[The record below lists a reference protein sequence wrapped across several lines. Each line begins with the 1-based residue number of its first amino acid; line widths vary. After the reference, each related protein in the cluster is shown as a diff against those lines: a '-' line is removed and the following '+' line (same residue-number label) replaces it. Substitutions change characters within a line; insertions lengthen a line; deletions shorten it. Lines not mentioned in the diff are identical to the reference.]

1 MEGGGQRKRKAGP
14 IALDWGKLLPSDH
27 KDDEPP
33 PPIEVIEAK
42 AEKSKPL
49 VEVTMEGG
57 GEESNEYAQKMSDK
71 DLIETITRL
80 KNNLGR
86 LSSSLPDGGEKYR
99 VSLKRHEAEF
109 ERRRLLK
116 DDDKCKKGTP
126 LADES
131 TCTGAT
137 DDLSPRGVPPS
148 SPASQSSFALHFCS
162 KLDDKKTQKT
172 GLSSRQ
178 APFKSPS
185 HLSVKNDECLQS
197 SGGQLGSHSSTASPY
212 QSEKDVS
219 GCFSKKENAPRF
231 QSTLNSRRNKGP
243 IHLAVMEFDRKNKV
257 AKNLIA
263 RVLFHKT
270 VVLLDEEEL
279 EFDVINQADQ
289 VGQSSEETRIYYPS
303 RYLQKPTSPKA
314 RSRCDYHF
322 FNTYFYEKLKRDVLN
337 KIDKETSF
345 VKFRRWWKGVNIFE
359 KAYIFLPINE
369 NLHWS
374 LVIICIPNKE
384 DESGPIILH
393 LDSLGLHTSKLIFN
407 DVKSFLIEEW
417 KFLRKEDVVH
427 ELPIAD
433 NIWDKLSRRID
444 EKVIEVPQQRNEYDC
459 GLFVLSLCNVSLKR
473 LLKGSRRRTW
483 TCLASN
489 GSNQKRLPV

>member
-33 PPIEVIEAK
+33 PPIEVIEEK

-99 VSLKRHEAEF
+99 VSLKRHEAEL

-162 KLDDKKTQKT
+162 KLDDKGATKSFTEELSTLNCSGCKTRRENGSFLTQKTQKT

-197 SGGQLGSHSSTASPY
+197 SGGQLGSHSSTASPH

-219 GCFSKKENAPRF
+219 GCFSKNWDLPLILILIFSKSMAVMPKPVGWKLCQLEVERCGSGICFKWKLNRGNGSLTLSSGTKVLKLGSQDSGLYLENAPRF
-231 QSTLNSRRNKGP
+231 QSTLNSRRNKQ
-243 IHLAVMEFDRKNKV
+243 
-257 AKNLIA
+257 
-263 RVLFHKT
+263 KT

-303 RYLQKPTSPKA
+303 RDDP
-314 RSRCDYHF
+314 
-322 FNTYFYEKLKRDVLN
+322 
-337 KIDKETSF
+337 
-345 VKFRRWWKGVNIFE
+345 
-359 KAYIFLPINE
+359 
-369 NLHWS
+369 
-374 LVIICIPNKE
+374 
-384 DESGPIILH
+384 ES
-393 LDSLGLHTSKLIFN
+393 
-407 DVKSFLIEEW
+407 
-417 KFLRKEDVVH
+417 
-427 ELPIAD
+427 
-433 NIWDKLSRRID
+433 
-444 EKVIEVPQQRNEYDC
+444 C
-459 GLFVLSLCNVSLKR
+459 
-473 LLKGSRRRTW
+473 
-483 TCLASN
+483 
-489 GSNQKRLPV
+489 